1 MDLIWKGS
9 AKFFRLSANIYLK
22 LLFLAKL
29 LKYFTTDLL
38 ELIRNRRGWYKF

>member
-1 MDLIWKGS
+1 MDLTWKGG
-9 AKFFRLSANIYLK
+9 AKVFRLSANIYLK
-22 LLFLAKL
+22 LAKL